1 MPKLGQRMVRAAI
14 VGNLIGMLLFLVF
27 YMGAIFMNGV
37 GNTTVIQP
45 YLSGLFGW
53 VVGLSAALGIEFSK
67 DLEDGNDGN

>member
-1 MPKLGQRMVRAAI
+1 MVKIGQRMVRAAI

-67 DLEDGNDGN
+67 DLDGAE